1 MECFVERL
9 ESILKEKGITK
20 TELANKI
27 GIRRPTLSEWKKNG
41 AIPAGDVC
49 VKIAR
54 YLDVD
59 VEYLITGNH
68 KDNVEEKEA
77 VEDKT
82 PLFIS
87 TLKTLQTE
95 INFTFQTAINA
106 LKK

>member
-49 VKIAR
+49 VKIAE

-59 VEYLITGNH
+59 VEYLITGKH
-68 KDNVEEKEA
+68 KKLDREKENG
-77 VEDKT
+77 EDKT
-82 PLFIS
+82 PLFIN
-87 TLKTLQTE
+87 TLKILQTE
-95 INFTFQTAINA
+95 INGNFQTAINA